1 MSAKTKPRH
10 PIKVFAI
17 ELGLYAVFVILYFF
31 AVLHFLGGWLKA
43 LFDQPNRTAYAIIA
57 LVVIVVQ
64 GVALESLTS
73 WSLRAIQNKL
83 R

>member
-10 PIKVFAI
+10 PFKVFAI
-17 ELGLYAVFVILYFF
+17 ELALYAVLVTGYFF
-31 AVLHFLGGWLKA
+31 AVLHFLGGWLKE
-43 LFDQPNRTAYAIIA
+43 LFDQHRTVYAFVA
-57 LVVIVVQ
+57 LALIVLQ

-73 WSLRAIQNKL
+73 WSIRTIQNKL